1 MDKRRD
7 PRAGVSFPVDV
18 LNFSARTRDE
28 ERFVDVDVG
37 AGGACLE
44 LSGSYEI
51 GSPLRLVFNL
61 PSTPGEITC
70 TGIVRDRL
78 PKGVRVEFLR
88 LEPED
93 QHRISEFVTRDLSE

>member
-28 ERFVDVDVG
+28 GRFVDVG

-61 PSTPGEITC
+61 PSTPGEIAC
-70 TGIVRDRL
+70 TGIVRDAC
-78 PKGVRVEFLR
+78 PGVRVEFLR